1 MIENEM
7 TQTNIF
13 FVDDNVFFKRSIFF
27 NIMIKVETTKT
38 NIFFV
43 DDIIFFNREKNE
55 TIKFFIDRIE
65 FYNQRKNEIQR
76 VKLLRNR
83 SIFENYR
90 ERDVCI
96 DNSTTLL
103 YNYKSQIFEHMNTS
117 INHSKFD
124 IYITIEIFHQFVV
137 AIFSQITQK
146 SRKRKIDQS
155 NKNTQ
160 KRKSKT
166 FIIKEIF
173 DFFDTKEYEN

>member
-1 MIENEM
+1 MIENEI

-27 NIMIKVETTKT
+27 NIIIKIETTKT

-76 VKLLRNR
+76 VKRARNR

-90 ERDVCI
+90 KRNVFI
-96 DNSTTLL
+96 NNSTISL

-117 INHSKFD
+117 INYSKFN
-124 IYITIEIFHQFVV
+124 IYITIKISHQFVV
-137 AIFSQITQK
+137 TTQK
-146 SRKRKIDQS
+146 SKHHLFVVTIQQSKYYHDLLNLTITMSSSSKIL
-155 NKNTQ
+155 K
-160 KRKSKT
+160 KYEKKS
-166 FIIKEIF
+166 F
-173 DFFDTKEYEN
+173 